1 MLRSSKHKE
10 DFMISFEKEGLVY
23 ENMPYHK
30 FVENQVSI
38 LMSTDLQLQK
48 RLSSFYSRVKLF
60 FLLFSSLNI
69 CLNII
74 RFNLPEFTSST
85 SQVIMTWCYIPIMF
99 ISFGIEVAMIFY
111 FYRTGMRFVT
121 IL

>member
-23 ENMPYHK
+23 ENMPYHRI
-30 FVENQVSI
+30 VENQVSI

-74 RFNLPEFTSST
+74 RFNLPEFTNST
-85 SQVIMTWCYIPIMF
+85 SQVILTWCYIPIMF